1 MNGVTILN
9 SYEYLTNTFPI
20 FLFILL
26 CAIFSV
32 LSIIILCTLLLDRSS
47 SWKKFAFLVICI
59 ALTIV
64 LGCSIPENRYETRY
78 QVTIDN
84 SVSMNEFQSK
94 YEIIKVEGKIY
105 TIKERVE

>member
-9 SYEYLTNTFPI
+9 NYEYLTNTFPI
-20 FLFILL
+20 FVFMLS
-26 CAIFSV
+26 CANFFV
-32 LSIIILCTLLLDRSS
+32 LSIIILCTLLLNRSS
-47 SWKKFAFLVICI
+47 SWKKFTFLIICI
-59 ALTIV
+59 ALTV
-64 LGCSIPENRYETRY
+64 TLGCFIPENKYETHY